1 MSALARDQDT
11 NEEGGAIISS
21 ASTVKVNG
29 QLVAL
34 VGDTITPHAPY
45 GPPHPPHESAT
56 ITDGSGTVK
65 ADGKFV
71 AWVNSGNTCGHSIQV
86 GSPDVIVG
94 Q

>member
-1 MSALARDQDT
+1 MSAIARDQDT

-34 VGDTITPHAPY
+34 VGDTITPHAPW
-45 GPPHPPHESAT
+45 GDPHPPHEAPT
-56 ITDGSGTVK
+56 VTDGSGTVK

>member
-1 MSALARDQDT
+1 MTAIARDTDT

-29 QLVAL
+29 LLVAL
-34 VGDTITPHAPY
+34 IGDTITPHAPY
-45 GPPHPPHESAT
+45 GIPHPPHEAPT

-71 AWVNSGNTCGHSIQV
+71 AWVNSGNTCGHSIVV

>member
-1 MSALARDQDT
+1 MTAIARDQDT

-29 QLVAL
+29 KLVAL
-34 VGDTITPHAPY
+34 IGDTITPHAPW
-45 GPPHPPHESAT
+45 GPPHPPHEAAT

-86 GSPDVIVG
+86 GSPDVKVG

>member
-1 MSALARDQDT
+1 MSAIARDQDT
-11 NEEGGAIISS
+11 NEEGGAIISG

-34 VGDTITPHAPY
+34 VGDTITPHAPW
-45 GPPHPPHESAT
+45 GIPHPPHEAAT
-56 ITDGSGTVK
+56 IIDGSGTVM

-71 AWVNSGNTCGHSIQV
+71 AWVNSGNSCGHSIQT